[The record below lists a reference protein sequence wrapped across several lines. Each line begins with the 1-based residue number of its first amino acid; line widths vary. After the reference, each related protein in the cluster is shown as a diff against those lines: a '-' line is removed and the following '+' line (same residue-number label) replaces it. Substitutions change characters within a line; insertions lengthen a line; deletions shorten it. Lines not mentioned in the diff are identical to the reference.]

1 MLIANGILR
10 TVHKHSSVTTLP
22 AGRGGGAEEEFEI
35 KKFYYQREGG
45 GAEEEF
51 EIYVASCSIIFG

>member
-22 AGRGGGAEEEFEI
+22 AGRGGGGAEEEFEI
-35 KKFYYQREGG
+35 KKILLPAGKILLPAGRGG
-45 GAEEEF
+45 GGRGR
-51 EIYVASCSIIFG
+51 V